1 MQLTT
6 RATAYLQQQEWR
18 LTARPSTDSLFEL
31 FEREGLVPSEAVQAF
46 QRDYAGLVV
55 YAGLEPI
62 CFGLLHPQTTRPWF
76 GPSRTT
82 YELEVWPPADEILIP
97 HFTCAATGYQEYF
110 TLDEEG
116 HYYEG
121 WKMKAT
127 CFDGVIEDLAV
138 FSELKAAGYTQQ
150 YALHLERAPL
160 APEVWQAELSIQ
172 AYPSFPQD
180 LIFWAKNETVV
191 VRQSPDELR
200 LFAQEAL
207 DPSLLRRCDDLLHVS
222 T

>member
-18 LTARPSTDSLFEL
+18 PAARPSTDTLFEL
-31 FEREGLVPSEAVQAF
+31 FERQGLVPSAAVQAF

-82 YELEVWPPADEILIP
+82 YELEVFPPEPDQPAY

-121 WKMKAT
+121 WKRMAT

-138 FSELKAAGYTQQ
+138 FAELQAAGYTQQ
-150 YALHLERAPL
+150 YAHQLERGPL
-160 APEVWQAELSIQ
+160 APEVWQTELSLE
-172 AYPSFPQD
+172 AYPLFPQD
-180 LIFWAKNETVV
+180 LIFWARNETVV
-191 VRQSPDELR
+191 ARQSPDELR
-200 LFAQEAL
+200 LFAQQAL
-207 DPSLLRRCDDLLHVS
+207 DPSLLRRCDELLHVS
-222 T
+222 A

>member
-1 MQLTT
+1 MHLTT

-18 LTARPSTDSLFEL
+18 PAARPSSATLFEV
-31 FEREGLVPSEAVQAF
+31 FDREGLVPSAAVQAF

-62 CFGLLHPQTTRPWF
+62 CFGLLHPHTSRPWF
-76 GPSRTT
+76 GPPRTT
-82 YELEVWPPADEILIP
+82 YELEVFPPEPGQPAY

-116 HYYEG
+116 HYFEG

-138 FSELKAAGYTQQ
+138 FAELQAAGYTQQ
-150 YALHLERAPL
+150 YTRQLERHPL
-160 APEVWQAELSIQ
+160 PPDVWQTELRVE
-172 AYPSFPQD
+172 AYPLFPQD
-180 LIFWAKNETVV
+180 LIFWAKSETVV
-191 VRQSPDELR
+191 VRQSPDEFR
-200 LFAQEAL
+200 LFAREVL
-207 DPSLLRRCDDLLHVS
+207 DPSLLRRCDDLLLVS
-222 T
+222 A